1 MPYSNLSVAEE
12 KLFKELLKQSEFSI
26 GDVVVITKSGG
37 NDSNFPG
44 YPLNDDTNSLNS
56 LHKVAL
62 MEKLPLTGYIDEI
75 YLNTMGRLS
84 FKIKRFDSEDEYY
97 VVRGEFVS
105 LANMFT
111 RIVETIKKELNE

>member
-37 NDSNFPG
+37 NDSDFPG
-44 YPLNDDTNSLNS
+44 FPLIDYNS

-84 FKIKRFDSEDEYY
+84 FKIKRFDSHYEYY
-97 VVRGEFVS
+97 VIREEFVN
-105 LANMFT
+105 LVDTFT
-111 RIVETIKKELNE
+111 YMIETIQRELNE